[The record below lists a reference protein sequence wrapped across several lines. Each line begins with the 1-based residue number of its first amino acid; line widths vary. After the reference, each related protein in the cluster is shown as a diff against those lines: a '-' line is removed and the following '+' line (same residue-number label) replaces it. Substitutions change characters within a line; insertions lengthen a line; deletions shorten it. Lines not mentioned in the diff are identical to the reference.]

1 VSASLINA
9 RQLAVH
15 AANEAVN
22 DEFMLRANQQEIENI
37 LATVNRIAQSTQY
50 GKKNLFDSSKGASG
64 AVSGAD
70 LEFVDATQATKSSGA
85 TGYDVYTLLRLP
97 AELK

>member
-1 VSASLINA
+1 MSASLINA

-22 DEFMLRANQQEIENI
+22 DEFMLRANQQETENI

-50 GKKNLFDSSKGASG
+50 GKKN
-64 AVSGAD
+64 
-70 LEFVDATQATKSSGA
+70 
-85 TGYDVYTLLRLP
+85 
-97 AELK
+97 